1 MACVISST
9 IISISTM
16 TLDRVSNTL
25 VIADLNFRWEIA
37 DATYY
42 QRIGS
47 GTATIEIVAEG
58 YKVIKFETDG
68 NTFFPID

>member
-1 MACVISST
+1 M
-9 IISISTM
+9 
-16 TLDRVSNTL
+16 SNTL

-42 QRIGS
+42 QRVGS
-47 GTATIEIVAEG
+47 GTATIEIAAEG

-68 NTFFPID
+68 NTFFPLD